1 MSYLKR
7 KTAMISV
14 TSRRLAAILTAL
26 AGPVLAQ
33 QPTAVPTAGTLQQGT
48 RMAPMPGM
56 AIPATPMATPGADV
70 SPSTKAFKAADDKMM
85 TNMERPMTGDTD
97 RDFIAGML
105 PHHQGAVDMARV
117 ELQYGRDAEMRR
129 LARGII
135 AAQEK
140 EIAQM
145 RAWQAKHPMPR

>member
-1 MSYLKR
+1 M
-7 KTAMISV
+7 TSV
-14 TSRRLAAILTAL
+14 TSLRLAAILTAL

-33 QPTAVPTAGTLQQGT
+33 QPAAV
-48 RMAPMPGM
+48 PMPGM
-56 AIPATPMATPGADV
+56 VVPATPMATPSADA

-85 TNMERPMTGDTD
+85 ADMGRPMTGDAD

-140 EIAQM
+140 EITQM